1 MHEIT
6 DFVHEMLSVCAP
18 LRVTKRQQ
26 ASVPKMGR
34 LVWKIGTCFF
44 LNASSLQKCPRKRS
58 RERYAATSVQNLLWI
73 MKTMFFHCFENYFW
87 PIFFKNNFI
96 QNVDFFS
103 SHKFNVFFFL
113 NYYERF
119 TVEIKIRGENVYHIF
134 HSLRR
139 FLTENTMHVCKV
151 PDIPDTYAK
160 KILFFVKNLL
170 NKILNLGLGGQSS
183 PNTKKNESIYFF
195 SEFFYKNRLKR
206 IQKKIIKIRAKKNVA
221 PLS

>member
-1 MHEIT
+1 MPRP
-6 DFVHEMLSVCAP
+6 CKNAP
-18 LRVTKRQQ
+18 GKGPENDMQPLLFRICC
-26 ASVPKMGR
+26 G
-34 LVWKIGTCFF
+34 LWKQCFF
-44 LNASSLQKCPRKRS
+44 IVLKIIFDQ
-58 RERYAATSVQNLLWI
+58 
-73 MKTMFFHCFENYFW
+73 FFF
-87 PIFFKNNFI
+87 FFKKNFF
-96 QNVDFFS
+96 QNFEFFS